1 MSRHPVVGLTS
12 YGERASYWIITDE
25 QVVLLTRNY
34 VDMVA
39 AAGGTP
45 VLLPPTATAADAVD
59 VCDALLVVGGPDV
72 DPARYGAEPGP
83 HSDPPR
89 TERDDSDLAALRR
102 ALDRRIPVLGV
113 CRGHQLLNVAL
124 GGTLH
129 QHLPDVVGHLRHS
142 VEPATFGPV
151 TVAPEPGSRVAR
163 ALGGDEVQVW
173 CHHHQAIDRVADGL
187 TVTARA
193 DDGTVEAVEL
203 DGHPFVVGV
212 QWHPEQ
218 EPRDVRMFAALVEAA
233 AG

>member
-1 MSRHPVVGLTS
+1 MSRRPVVGLTS
-12 YGERASYWIITDE
+12 YGERATYWVIDDE
-25 QVVLLTRNY
+25 PVVLLTRNY

-45 VLLPPTATAADAVD
+45 VVLPPTATAADAVD
-59 VCDALLVVGGPDV
+59 VCDAP
-72 DPARYGAEPGP
+72 
-83 HSDPPR
+83 
-89 TERDDSDLAALRR
+89 ERDASDLAALRR

-151 TVAPEPGSRVAR
+151 RVAPEPGSRVAD
-163 ALGGDEVQVW
+163 ALGGDVLQVW
-173 CHHHQAIDRVADGL
+173 CHHHQAIDRLGDGL
-187 TVTARA
+187 AVTARA

-203 DGHPFVVGV
+203 DRHPFVVGV

-218 EPRDVRMFAALVEAA
+218 EPEDVRVFAALVAA
-233 AG
+233 AS

>member
-1 MSRHPVVGLTS
+1 MIGLS
-12 YGERASYWIITDE
+12 AYAERARYWIISDE
-25 QVVLLTRNY
+25 EVVLLPRTY

-45 VLLPPTATAADAVD
+45 VLLPPTASAADAVD

-83 HSDPPR
+83 HADPPR
-89 TERDDSDLAALRR
+89 TERDASDLAALHR

-151 TVAPEPGSRVAR
+151 QVAPEPGSRVAD
-163 ALGGDEVQVW
+163 ALGGATIQVW
-173 CHHHQAIDRVADGL
+173 CHHHQAVDRLGEGL
-187 TVTARA
+187 RVTARA

-218 EPRDVRMFAALVEAA
+218 EPKDVRMVAALADAA
-233 AG
+233 R

>member
-1 MSRHPVVGLTS
+1 MSRPLIGVS
-12 YGERASYWIITDE
+12 AYAERARYWIIDDE
-25 QVVLLTRNY
+25 EVVLVPRTY

-45 VLLPPTATAADAVD
+45 VLLPPSASAEDAVER
-59 VCDALLVVGGPDV
+59 CDALIVVGGPDV
-72 DPARYGAEPGP
+72 DAAHYGAEPGP

-89 TERDDSDLAALRR
+89 PERDAADLAALRR

-151 TVAPEPGSRVAR
+151 KVAPEPGSRVAS
-163 ALGGDEVQVW
+163 ALGGDTLQVW
-173 CHHHQAIDRVADGL
+173 CHHHQAVDRLGDGL
-187 TVTARA
+187 RVTARA

-218 EPRDVRMFAALVEAA
+218 EPKDVRVFAALVSAA
-233 AG
+233 S